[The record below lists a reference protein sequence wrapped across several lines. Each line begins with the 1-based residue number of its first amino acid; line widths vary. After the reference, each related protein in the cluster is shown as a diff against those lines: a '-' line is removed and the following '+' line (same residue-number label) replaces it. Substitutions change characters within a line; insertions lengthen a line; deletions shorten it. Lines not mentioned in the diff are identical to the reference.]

1 MPTNEEKE
9 AYKNSLNA
17 VIAKTL
23 EQLAMIH
30 YDKEIKGCLVLV
42 IGTDHVFR
50 LMEAYGSDTALAMNA
65 VIDIAKSNVITVL
78 KRSTTQA
85 EDK

>member
-1 MPTNEEKE
+1 MPTDEEKNE
-9 AYKNSLNA
+9 YKKNLNA

-65 VIDIAKSNVITVL
+65 AIDIAKSNVINTL
-78 KRSTTQA
+78 KSSTMPA

>member
-1 MPTNEEKE
+1 MSIEANKE
-9 AYKNSLNA
+9 NYKKQLDM

-65 VIDIAKSNVITVL
+65 AIDIAKTNVIETL